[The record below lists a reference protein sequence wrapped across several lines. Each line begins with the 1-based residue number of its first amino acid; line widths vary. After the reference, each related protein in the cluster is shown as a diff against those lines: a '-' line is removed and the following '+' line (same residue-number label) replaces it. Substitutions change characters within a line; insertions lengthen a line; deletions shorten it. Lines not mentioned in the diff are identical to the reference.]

1 MAADYPD
8 EVAGVVYGLDT
19 VLARLREVG
28 CTIVQAP
35 EHAPDTV
42 GADSAGPAEHASPVA
57 IDPPA
62 SLAGGQHTTRHARI
76 DHGKHDRSGVTLLV
90 NPPSW
95 RPDLTDP
102 ADLAEEVIRLEG
114 YQNIPVRAVRAVGGR
129 GLTGRQRLRRTIS
142 RTLGYHGLVEVLSTP
157 FTSTADFDRLQ
168 LPADDPRRRALRLA
182 NPLSDDEPLMRTT
195 LLPGMFRTLARN
207 LGRGFS
213 DVSLY
218 EFGLVFRPRPDAAPT
233 APILR
238 VDRAPAVHEL
248 AELEAALPDQPLR
261 VGAVLTGHAE
271 LPGYW
276 GEGRSAGWQDAIEAA
291 RDVLTTSRLRFD
303 VRADQYEPWH
313 PGRCAALFVQTE
325 QGHEWLAGH
334 AGELHPRVIAAFG
347 LPPRTAAMELDMSV
361 IEAAADALPPVQAPE
376 LSNYPLA
383 VQDVALVV
391 PEAVPETDV
400 ERALVAGVAEAGD
413 VMLESLRLFDVYTGA
428 QIGAGHKSLAYTL
441 RFRAPD
447 RTLTADEASAARDAA
462 VAEAAR
468 RTGAVLRGAG

>member
-1 MAADYPD
+1 MS
-8 EVAGVVYGLDT
+8 GH
-19 VLARLREVG
+19 VLA
-28 CTIVQAP
+28 
-35 EHAPDTV
+35 
-42 GADSAGPAEHASPVA
+42 
-57 IDPPA
+57 
-62 SLAGGQHTTRHARI
+62 
-76 DHGKHDRSGVTLLV
+76 DHGKHDRSGLALVVT
-90 NPPSW
+90 PPSW

-114 YQNIPVRAVRAVGGR
+114 YQDIPVRAVRAAGGR
-129 GLTGRQRLRRTIS
+129 GLTGRQRLRRTVS
-142 RTLGYHGLVEVLSTP
+142 RALAYHGLVEVMSSP

-168 LPADDPRRRALRLA
+168 LGKDDPRRRAVRLA

-195 LLPGMFRTLARN
+195 LLPGLFRTLARN

-218 EFGLVFRPRPDAAPT
+218 EFGHVFRPRPDQAPT

-238 VDRAPAVHEL
+238 VDHAPAVHEL
-248 AELEAALPDQPLR
+248 AQLEAALPDQPLR
-261 VGAVLTGHAE
+261 VGAILTGNVG

-276 GEGRSAGWQDAIEAA
+276 GPGRAAGWQDAIEAA
-291 RDVLTTSRLRFD
+291 RDVLRTSRVRFD
-303 VRADQYEPWH
+303 VRADQHEPWH
-313 PGRCAALFVQTE
+313 PGRCAALFVQAE
-325 QGHEWLAGH
+325 EGHEWLAGH

-361 IEAAADALPPVQAPE
+361 IEAAADALAPVEAPA
-376 LSNYPLA
+376 LSAYPLA

-391 PEAVPETDV
+391 PEAVPEADV
-400 ERALVAGVAEAGD
+400 EQALADGVSAAGD

-428 QIGAGHKSLAYTL
+428 QAGEGHKSLAYTL

-447 RTLTADEASAARDAA
+447 RTLTADEANGARDAA

-468 RTGAVLRGAG
+468 RTGATLRGAS